1 MTITK
6 SQLGASNS
14 SNFPISM
21 TPELRQ
27 SSKPRTSLEMDWT
40 LNFDLDV
47 KFLRVQFFG
56 PHHPSPG
63 VHRGPDIA
71 HPVRI
76 FKKWNQMNALSFYR
90 SKMILDRP
98 NCFGQIQTVLVGSK
112 SFCSGPNHIG
122 QVLIRFLLTDFKIW
136 TCPKWFEP
144 DQNELDLSKMFGP
157 RPKSFG
163 RSIIISNP

>member
-1 MTITK
+1 MMTK

-76 FKKWNQMNALSFYR
+76 FKKWSEMNALSFYR

-98 NCFGQIQTVLVGSK
+98 NRFGQIQTVLVGSK
-112 SFCSGPNHIG
+112 LFWSGPNYFG
-122 QVLIRFLLTDFKIW
+122 QVLIRFLFTNFY
-136 TCPKWFEP
+136 
-144 DQNELDLSKMFGP
+144 NLDLSKMIWSRPKQIGCGYSTKMIWTLKNSFGP
-157 RPKSFG
+157 
-163 RSIIISNP
+163 